1 MPKRPLALFVLCF
14 GVVVLSGAI
23 VLVTADTW
31 LPEPGPPLLG
41 VRDLFLIWVLV
52 LLEGP
57 VLAAVSALHQR
68 IERVRRDARGRRRSD
83 PGIRGH
89 QRPLLALLRRRGGGP
104 PASGGVRDLQDPAPD
119 PGAAD
124 GPRRTAVVID
134 GISRQVDGRL
144 GSRSR

>member
-57 VLAAVSALHQR
+57 VLAAVSARFTNGSSGFAGTLAGAAAVTLASGVTNVLFLLFFVAGVVGLPLAA
-68 IERVRRDARGRRRSD
+68 EF
-83 PGIRGH
+83 GIFRT
-89 QRPLLALLRRRGGGP
+89 LLRILGQRTDHGGP
-104 PASGGVRDLQDPAPD
+104 LS
-119 PGAAD
+119 
-124 GPRRTAVVID
+124 
-134 GISRQVDGRL
+134 
-144 GSRSR
+144 